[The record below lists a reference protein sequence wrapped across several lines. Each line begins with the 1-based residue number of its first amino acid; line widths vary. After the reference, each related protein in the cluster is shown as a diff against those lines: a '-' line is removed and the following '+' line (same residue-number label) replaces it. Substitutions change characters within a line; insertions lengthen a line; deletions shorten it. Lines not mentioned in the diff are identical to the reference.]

1 MNKASHQKTVTQNHN
16 LNQRAS
22 GSSPKYHP
30 YSVVFWVVGLLGT
43 AIAWA
48 LASHGGKSIALVV
61 FFVVTVVAF
70 LISHWYSIDFG
81 ENLRFRSDGLYHN
94 KKFLRWNEIQSV
106 SFDIYDQT
114 DANIVL
120 LLKNGNSHRIY
131 DQNSDLTL
139 SEIEDLINKRINQN
153 EKSG

>member
-1 MNKASHQKTVTQNHN
+1 MATQNHN

-22 GSSPKYHP
+22 GSPPKYHP

-48 LASHGGKSIALVV
+48 LASNGGKFIAIVV
-61 FFVVTVVAF
+61 FLVAAVVSF
-70 LISHWYSIDFG
+70 LISHWYSIDFS

-94 KKFLRWNEIQSV
+94 NKFLSWNEIQSA
-106 SFDIYDQT
+106 SIDIYDQM

-120 LLKNGNSHRIY
+120 ALKNGGSHRIY

-139 SEIEDLINKRINQN
+139 DEIVDLINKRVAQSNLTD
-153 EKSG
+153 